1 MCISKSFKY
10 IIISLLLFIS
20 FFAGF
25 FFNKLKQQKAN
36 LRKDSSEFHALCK
49 SQMEGKIY
57 GRPCSTCMVK
67 WRAQI
72 SNIESDQDKIIKYAE
87 IRFGKPVEQFTNSE
101 TLETFYMMFE

>member
-1 MCISKSFKY
+1 
-10 IIISLLLFIS
+10 
-20 FFAGF
+20 
-25 FFNKLKQQKAN
+25 
-36 LRKDSSEFHALCK
+36 
-49 SQMEGKIY
+49 
-57 GRPCSTCMVK
+57 MVK